1 MADDFGLFDT
11 DTTAPNPCAGAGEDG
26 KPEKAPELVYGTAE
40 EFLHEQLLPTYVR
53 SVTGKTAKWCI
64 EWYFHPEAVSRVAA
78 LWRSW
83 EHLRLD
89 PATGMSVW
97 WRDHADHHMGVLLNP
112 QGQFYNC
119 DMKEHRDPTTSN
131 PRKHPGSAMKESY
144 LERRR
149 KGDRQMAVPPFVFS
163 KLLGQCPNGGLGIR
177 ASNINHQLG

>member
-1 MADDFGLFDT
+1 MTDDFGLFDT
-11 DTTAPNPCAGAGEDG
+11 GTPASDTNKGETA
-26 KPEKAPELVYGTAE
+26 EKAPGLVYGSAE

-53 SVTGKTAKWCI
+53 SVTGKRLKWCN

-112 QGQFYNC
+112 EGPFYNC
-119 DMKEHRDPTTSN
+119 DMNEHRDPDHLE
-131 PRKHPGSAMKESY
+131 PRKAPAGWFPD
-144 LERRR
+144 ERRET
-149 KGDRQMAVPPFVFS
+149 PTT
-163 KLLGQCPNGGLGIR
+163 
-177 ASNINHQLG
+177 

>member
-11 DTTAPNPCAGAGEDG
+11 DTPAPNADAGEDG
-26 KPEKAPELVYGTAE
+26 TPEKAPELVYGTAE

-97 WRDHADHHMGVLLNP
+97 WRDHAD
-112 QGQFYNC
+112 
-119 DMKEHRDPTTSN
+119 
-131 PRKHPGSAMKESY
+131 
-144 LERRR
+144 
-149 KGDRQMAVPPFVFS
+149 
-163 KLLGQCPNGGLGIR
+163 
-177 ASNINHQLG
+177 